1 MLFKK
6 VGKIKEEISVIG
18 LGCWNFG
25 GDWDNM
31 SDEKA
36 IELVHTA
43 IDRGINLFDV
53 APVYGFTHAEKVL
66 GEALKRKGAR
76 DKVIIASKGG
86 LLWDENK
93 VTRNDLSKES
103 LLWEI
108 DQSLERLQTDYIDI
122 YQLHWPDPNVPL
134 KETAEALK
142 EMLDAGKIK
151 YVGLSNF
158 SQKDVE
164 EMMTYVD
171 VHAQQSLYNMF
182 ERNTDS
188 YHGIP
193 LEYRTEKEVLVNVKK
208 HGQAFLPYSPL
219 FQGLLTGKFKKG
231 HNFSETDIRNENPKL
246 VGPQLDVY
254 LEGADKLRV
263 IADEIG
269 RPMNEL
275 AFNWLRQNPEVTS
288 IIAGVSSLEQLESNL
303 KCLEWDIDEETMVRI
318 NEVLKPFENL

>member
-36 IELVHTA
+36 IELVHAA

>member
-36 IELVHTA
+36 IELVHAA

-86 LLWDENK
+86 LLWDESK

-182 ERNTDS
+182 ERNTDR

-303 KCLEWDIDEETMVRI
+303 KCLEWEIDEETMVRI